1 LPMLS
6 KYFLY
11 SLIVLSGILLFSACD
26 EDKGGNPCQSDFD
39 QVSLYAN
46 VADNIII
53 PGYNR
58 LSSELFNLQL
68 ANDLFAQNPGLSQL
82 INLRNAFV
90 SAYTQWQ
97 WVAQFEFGPAEQ
109 QMLRSRFNNFPVN
122 AQEVEAKVQLGDFS
136 LNNPDTYDK
145 GFPALDYLL
154 YGIAETDNQILN
166 LLSNPGQMGYQNY
179 ISAIIE
185 DMEQRSL
192 AVLKAWQEEGYRESF
207 IENTGTAAGASLSLL
222 INNLNAH
229 YEIIKRDKIGIPSGV
244 TTLGITFPEKV
255 EGFYSGL
262 SLSLA
267 EEALKAAE
275 GLYRGRNTQSGADGP
290 GLDDYLQAVNATKE
304 GQNLSSLIKNQF
316 QKALEALAQ
325 AEPPLSTAIESNNE
339 VVVNAY
345 NEITRQLVNLKT
357 DMPSV
362 LCVSITYVDNA
373 SDSD

>member
-1 LPMLS
+1 MLS

-68 ANDLFAQNPGLSQL
+68 ANDLFAQNPGISQL

>member
-1 LPMLS
+1 MLS